1 MVLPLVAL
9 GLLGAGYAGKN
20 VMGDFFDERREKR
33 QGARF
38 DEAMAG
44 AAPGMENR
52 ALASAG
58 LLDPN
63 EWATM
68 QQRTAEGALDRGA
81 AWDRMA
87 FGEAGVNNRFERGM
101 AFDEMQ
107 AQNEAL
113 RAEGQRVFE
122 ATSTLRDEYQPQLDR
137 YSDFIAE
144 NDGINT
150 LLADIREMNP
160 AERDLWI
167 KSQDAV
173 AAQAQLAEAQE
184 RQFTAWIT
192 ENKPAGDAPSAE
204 EIERLRGS
212 FLQAEG
218 DIVDMFTNKRFD
230 QAIEINNRRKRPI
243 WSAGSDARGSIQ
255 PRPRR
260 GHQRHGPALLPQ
272 SRPHPA
278 S

>member
-1 MVLPLVAL
+1 
-9 GLLGAGYAGKN
+9 
-20 VMGDFFDERREKR
+20 
-33 QGARF
+33 
-38 DEAMAG
+38 
-44 AAPGMENR
+44 
-52 ALASAG
+52 
-58 LLDPN
+58 
-63 EWATM
+63 
-68 QQRTAEGALDRGA
+68 
-81 AWDRMA
+81 MA

-204 EIERLRGS
+204 EIERLPALSFSGGS
-212 FLQAEG
+212 
-218 DIVDMFTNKRFD
+218 IVDMFTNKQLTSRRD
-230 QAIEINNRRKRPI
+230 QQSPETPE
-243 WSAGSDARGSIQ
+243 WSAGSTARGSIPETSTRPSTARARASPAIATSSRLVKSRAGICRHMIPEAVAAPLPVI
-255 PRPRR
+255 PRPPVPFLRR
-260 GHQRHGPALLPQ
+260 ARRFGAERASSEQIEPGFRGVQRPSPPGQ
-272 SRPHPA
+272 
-278 S
+278 